1 MRPVIRELVRWGAL
15 GAEMYFLFVLFWCIG
30 ICSCPL
36 TPRNLGQFSLFVIG
50 AGACAYVSASQFN
63 KQKTA
68 ERRTIMQIVLEPPI
82 AIWIIAI
89 LLLLVKVT
97 SPGYANH
104 GYQIYRTR

>member
-1 MRPVIRELVRWGAL
+1 V
-15 GAEMYFLFVLFWCIG
+15 YFLFVLFWCIG

-36 TPRNLGQFSLFVIG
+36 TPRNLGQFSFLAIG
-50 AGACAYVSASQFN
+50 AGACACLSSSQFN
-63 KQKTA
+63 RQKTA
-68 ERRTIMQIVLEPPI
+68 GRRTLMQIVLEPPI

-104 GYQIYRTR
+104 GIQIYRIR